1 MRILVFLSALIVFPA
16 LAQDSWTLDAVL
28 SRVLQEDFGIRIAR
42 NKSEQAT
49 TANNPGAA
57 GYLPQIGL
65 AAEQSWV
72 INSARQ
78 EFLSGQVNE
87 ADNAQN
93 RAFSAG
99 VMLNWTFFDGFHM
112 FLEDKRLDL
121 LEESA
126 KLNVAAEIEMKIYR
140 TTIGFYTLLVLEEMR
155 EMFAESIALSSL
167 RLDQMTTK
175 RRLGA
180 ANELEFLQAQ
190 MDLVADSAA
199 YRQNARAIELL
210 KTELNG
216 MMARQP
222 DLALNLSG
230 SFPAEL
236 KLLNWNAIRE
246 KAITQNTS
254 LLQAKAQLAI
264 REKEHKQVLSR
275 YYPQL
280 AFFAG
285 YSVGSSRNQVG
296 FLVSNRSYG
305 PQFGLSLRWDILQGL
320 SRLSESKNARLET
333 ENAALFQQQQE
344 LAVATE
350 LRSAFL
356 DYEWALENL
365 RFELQYME
373 SAQAGSEIMKKSMEI
388 GSVTPLQLREFQF
401 SLVAAQ
407 SRLMQAKLEYI
418 TALLNLYL
426 GTGDFSEL
434 LMTN

>member
-1 MRILVFLSALIVFPA
+1 MRILVFLSALFVFPA
-16 LAQDSWTLDAVL
+16 LAQDFWTLDAVL

-65 AAEQSWV
+65 VAEQSWV

-126 KLNVAAEIEMKIYR
+126 KLNVAAEMEMKIYR

-167 RLDQMTTK
+167 RLDQVTTK

-333 ENAALFQQQQE
+333 ENSALYQQQQE

-373 SAQAGSEIMKKSMEI
+373 SAQVGSEIMKKSMEI
-388 GSVTPLQLREFQF
+388 GSVTPLQMREFQF